1 MRRASISIVVAG
13 SLLAVFL
20 QGCTRQSNHYETCK
34 LCKST
39 RVITWTSLIGPYLV
53 TGLQTNILYKS
64 PGFAACQHQWE
75 PGVSIAVG
83 EPIPNGKVVL
93 VRLGDSYGAFILTN
107 QFLNPERME
116 FTWYLRTD
124 GKSVFDAQ
132 DPSVTKGSG
141 SGSKIRFG
149 PFNVSWSGAGDGQGW
164 ICYRHFAGEAI
175 ASNSVRICVTDLG
188 TINTINAS
196 DPKWIY
202 KGSPADTGS

>member
-1 MRRASISIVVAG
+1 MRRASISMVFAG
-13 SLLAVFL
+13 CLLTVCL

-39 RVITWTSLIGPYLV
+39 REITWTSLIGPFLV

-75 PGVSIAVG
+75 AGVTFGVDGS
-83 EPIPNGKVVL
+83 IPNGKVVL

-124 GKSVFDAQ
+124 GKSVFNEQ
-132 DPSVTKGSG
+132 DPAVTKGTG

-149 PFNVSWSGAGDGQGW
+149 PFNLS
-164 ICYRHFAGEAI
+164 
-175 ASNSVRICVTDLG
+175 
-188 TINTINAS
+188 
-196 DPKWIY
+196 
-202 KGSPADTGS
+202 